1 MLYRKEMDLGCV
13 ILAGGKSSRMGQ
25 DKALLSYQ
33 GGSFLEGICSTLD
46 DFTDKYIARGPH
58 EICPEEI
65 ASDWKVI
72 GDNYDEKGPLGGLE
86 AALSSC
92 KSKALF
98 VTTCD
103 MPLLQKSLVGVIC
116 RAYVEITCK
125 GDAEDFGREDVDAIY
140 REERDSL
147 DALVVQTPDGRIHPL
162 CGVYHTRVLPVIR
175 QMLEEDNCRLMR
187 LLDQLQVSYLQLDD
201 AMAKQVTNVNT
212 REDLQKLEEAT

>member
-1 MLYRKEMDLGCV
+1 MLCVNKLDLGCV
-13 ILAGGKSSRMGQ
+13 VLAGGKSSRMGQ

-33 GGSFLEGICSTLD
+33 GSSFLEGICSTLN
-46 DFTDKYIARGPH
+46 DFTDKYIARGPY
-58 EICPEEI
+58 EIWPEAI

-72 GDNYDEKGPLGGLE
+72 GDNYCEKGPLGGLE

-103 MPLLQKSLVGVIC
+103 MPLLQKSLVDVIC
-116 RAYVEITCK
+116 RAYAETICR
-125 GDAEDFGREDVDAIY
+125 GDAEGFGRGNCDG
-140 REERDSL
+140 L

-162 CGVYHTRVLPVIR
+162 CGVYHARVLPLIR

-187 LLDQLQVSYLQLDD
+187 LLEQLQVHYLQLNDE
-201 AMAKQVTNVNT
+201 MAKQVTNVNSK
-212 REDLQKLEEAT
+212 EDLLKLEEES